1 MSPRPSSSAR
11 GGPSIGPGGLMM
23 LGPPDRLLPSEERQS
38 PQTQINH
45 GQGVPNYREAHGQAR
60 GRERREGSQATR
72 TDEARRLIE
81 EYVDDL
87 REFIKT
93 LRGRLN

>member
-1 MSPRPSSSAR
+1 
-11 GGPSIGPGGLMM
+11 MM

-45 GQGVPNYREAHGQAR
+45 GQGVPNYREAHAK
-60 GRERREGSQATR
+60 REEESDAKEAKPSR

-87 REFIKT
+87 REFIKK